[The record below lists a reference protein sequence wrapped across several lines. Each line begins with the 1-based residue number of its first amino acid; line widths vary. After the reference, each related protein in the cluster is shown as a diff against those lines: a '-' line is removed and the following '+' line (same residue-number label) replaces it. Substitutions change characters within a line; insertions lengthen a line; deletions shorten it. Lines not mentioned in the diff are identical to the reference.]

1 MKQAVIRLENGNATL
16 LTDIPAADLPGA
28 VLWVDVEGTHKELA
42 TFFDPVVL
50 PPSVLYKA
58 LAQESFPTA
67 AATQDYILLTLPIRQ
82 TWDQKQPGS
91 ITFILQSHRVITLHE
106 ENNYNFQTTRK
117 ELLDGGGATL
127 KNAAALLLYLFE
139 SLIETNILCFMEA
152 RSHTELLSTRIDNSP
167 RSVSEREVMYARRQV
182 SHLLSQFEDQFY
194 GLADLQALT
203 THPQLEEKIR
213 KKIHDI
219 GEAQNHL
226 ARNLLRLESRLRD
239 LEQHCQFVLQQ
250 QTDQRIRQLTVL
262 TTIFLPLT
270 LHSGIYGM
278 NFSFIPGTSWKYSF
292 HAMIACMVI
301 IALALLYYLK
311 RRGWFH

>member
-1 MKQAVIRLENGNATL
+1 MKQAVIRLENGIATL
-16 LTDIPAADLPGA
+16 LTEVPPEDPPNTI
-28 VLWVDVEGTHKELA
+28 LWVDVQGTNKELT
-42 TFFDPVVL
+42 TFSRPTGL
-50 PPSVLYKA
+50 SLSVLSKA

-67 AATQDYILLTLPIRQ
+67 EATQDYILLTLPIRQ
-82 TWDQKQPGS
+82 TWDQKHVGA
-91 ITFILQSHRVITLHE
+91 ITFILQATRVITLHE
-106 ENNYNFQTTRK
+106 ENNYDFETTRK
-117 ELLDGGGATL
+117 ELFDGGGALL
-127 KNAAALLLYLFE
+127 KDSPSLLLYLFE

-152 RSHTELLSTRIDNSP
+152 RSQTELLSNRIDKAP
-167 RSVSEREVMYARRQV
+167 RSVSEREVMYTRRQV
-182 SHLLSQFEDQFY
+182 SHLISQFEDQFY

-203 THPQLEEKIR
+203 THPQLKENIR

-226 ARNLLRLESRLRD
+226 ARNLIRLEARLRD
-239 LEQHCQFVLQQ
+239 LEQHCEYILQQ

-270 LHSGIYGM
+270 LLSGIYGM

-292 HAMIACMVI
+292 HAMLASMVI

>member
-16 LTDIPAADLPGA
+16 LTDIPPGDLPGA
-28 VLWVDVEGTHKELA
+28 VLWVDVEGTHKELS
-42 TFFDPVVL
+42 TFFDPAVL

-106 ENNYNFQTTRK
+106 VNNYDFQTPRT
-117 ELLDGGGATL
+117 ELLDGGGATIRDS
-127 KNAAALLLYLFE
+127 AALLLYLFE

-203 THPQLEEKIR
+203 SHPQLEEKVR

-270 LHSGIYGM
+270 LLSGIYGM
-278 NFSFIPGTSWKYSF
+278 NFSFIPGTGWKYSF
-292 HAMIACMVI
+292 HAMIVSMVI